1 MYFYF
6 NFNDKGVVV
15 YDVIKSL
22 VRQLLDKTADLSALW
37 TLYKDACT
45 YGTRDATIH
54 ELLSV
59 FKIIAGTFR
68 DTYII
73 VDALD
78 ECQDKTKLPLL
89 FTTLSTWNATR
100 TRVLLT
106 SRRDDD
112 ISIMLKTIVPA
123 SCMCRIEEAN
133 VNTDIRIF
141 LHDEL
146 QHGDSGKK
154 FKDWDEDPD
163 DPGPIV
169 DRIEEVVAT
178 NANGM

>member
-1 MYFYF
+1 M
-6 NFNDKGVVV
+6 VV

-22 VRQLLDKTADLSALW
+22 VRQLLDKTTDLSALW

-59 FKIIAGTFR
+59 FKTMAGTFR

-78 ECQDKTKLPLL
+78 ECQDKSKLPLL
-89 FTTLSTWNATR
+89 LQSLSTWNSTR

-112 ISIMLKTIVPA
+112 IFTMLKTIVPA

-133 VNTDIRIF
+133 VNIDIRIF
-141 LHDEL
+141 LHDEH
-146 QHGDSGKK
+146 QNGESGKK
-154 FKDWDEDPD
+154 FKDWEEDED

-169 DRIEEVVAT
+169 NRIEKVVAT